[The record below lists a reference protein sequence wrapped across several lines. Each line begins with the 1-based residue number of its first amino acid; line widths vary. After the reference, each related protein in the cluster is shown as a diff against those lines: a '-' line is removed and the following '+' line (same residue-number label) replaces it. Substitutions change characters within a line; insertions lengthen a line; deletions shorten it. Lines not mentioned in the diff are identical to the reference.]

1 MFIGVSGHHQI
12 ASTTRLIRHK
22 LRTVAHGRAGLVNSA
37 DRGTIHQRDAI
48 NKTRW
53 VASWLEKVAPTLFF
67 AGKNGIGT
75 EMVGVFRPRRSV
87 RPMED
92 LLRVVL
98 ADMRAAEGVLGVVV

>member
-1 MFIGVSGHHQI
+1 M
-12 ASTTRLIRHK
+12 
-22 LRTVAHGRAGLVNSA
+22 
-37 DRGTIHQRDAI
+37 
-48 NKTRW
+48 
-53 VASWLEKVAPTLFF
+53 EKVAPTLFF